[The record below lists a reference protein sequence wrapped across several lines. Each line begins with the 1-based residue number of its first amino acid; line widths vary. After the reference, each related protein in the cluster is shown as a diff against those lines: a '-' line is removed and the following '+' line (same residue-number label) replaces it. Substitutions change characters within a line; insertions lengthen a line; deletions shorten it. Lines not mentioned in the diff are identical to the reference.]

1 MIAAVTASTSS
12 YIPVEEHGR
21 RRAGMIEGL
30 ARGWK
35 LSTIAARLGMPLPT
49 LRHWLDDHARD
60 LRPGR
65 GRRPLDTAD
74 WPERIRAARGRG
86 LAWQEVA
93 AELGVHRE
101 DDALLV
107 MPMCH
112 ANSVNF
118 FAAFAYCGGVTS
130 IYSRPSFDAEH
141 CVRTLGE
148 SGATFTSLVP
158 THYIMMLGLTGA
170 ARRQDLGRVS
180 KLMISSAPARAD
192 TKREVMEMFPNSGLF
207 ELYGSS
213 ECGWVTMLRPQ
224 EQQAVLRMLNRKEFP
239 IAVTPENELRFA
251 ATGSVTAAVTAGARG
266 M

>member
-1 MIAAVTASTSS
+1 MTAAVTASTSS

-93 AELGVHRE
+93 AELGVHRSVLGDWRRAHPDLDLTPE
-101 DDALLV
+101 PEPEPEEPAPLCQVVVWGEWVTRSGTRANQKVILAPAQVALLGRDLTQV
-107 MPMCH
+107 W
-112 ANSVNF
+112 SVDC
-118 FAAFAYCGGVTS
+118 ATCRRAWIGADET
-130 IYSRPSFDAEH
+130 DAHRIRDEH
-141 CVRTLGE
+141 LADRTQPP
-148 SGATFTSLVP
+148 ATT
-158 THYIMMLGLTGA
+158 
-170 ARRQDLGRVS
+170 
-180 KLMISSAPARAD
+180 
-192 TKREVMEMFPNSGLF
+192 
-207 ELYGSS
+207 
-213 ECGWVTMLRPQ
+213 
-224 EQQAVLRMLNRKEFP
+224 RKEAP
-239 IAVTPENELRFA
+239 RA
-251 ATGSVTAAVTAGARG
+251 S
-266 M
+266 